1 MILPNPP
8 DGQTPVRS
16 FLRKL
21 VGWCRAHQLR
31 EGVGYKLNR
40 SSSGTSLSI
49 QQAGGGSIGWHWAEP
64 KEYDQTTNYAIDQ
77 VIQVSPDN
85 DAVVIG
91 VETSPGVPENA
102 TAGTWVCIKTP
113 TYQDDPGGPF
123 IHIPRFPYTSV
134 IYWKLISFYPIEIEV
149 CEEINGVKTVRHAY
163 ANITPS
169 FDPNA

>member
-1 MILPNPP
+1 MTLPNPP
-8 DGQTPVRS
+8 EIHGPLGS
-16 FLRKL
+16 WLRKA
-21 VGWCRAHQLR
+21 AHSMRSQRLR
-31 EGVGYKLNR
+31 SGPGYSLHP
-40 SSSGTSLSI
+40 SPGGTSLVVLP
-49 QQAGGGSIGWHWAEP
+49 GGGAIGWHWAEP
-64 KEYDQTTNYAIDQ
+64 KEYDQTTNYGIDE
-77 VIQVSPDN
+77 VVQVSPDN